1 MNPVT
6 AGGLAGL
13 LASVGVLLVVAR
25 LRARR
30 IRLDQRLAPYLRPQR
45 SSSALLLR
53 APASGGPVAT
63 VERIAAPLMHDAVR
77 LVARV
82 GSPAADL
89 RRRLARAGRDETV
102 EQFRA
107 GQVVWGVI
115 GVAGGLALALLLAA
129 TRGTSVVVLVV
140 LVALCGATGVLGRD
154 WLLGRQVAQ
163 RESRML
169 QEMPT
174 IAELLALAVGAG
186 EGATGALERVVRST
200 HGELSVELE
209 RTLADAR
216 AGAPLTTAL
225 DGLADRTGLPALAR
239 FAEGVAV
246 AVERGTPLAEVLRA
260 QAQDVRE
267 EVRRDLMETG
277 GRKEVAMMVP
287 VVFLILPVTVA
298 FAVFPSLLVLRVGL

>member
-1 MNPVT
+1 MSPVA

-53 APASGGPVAT
+53 NPAPGGAAAT
-63 VERIAAPLMHDAVR
+63 LERIAAPLMHDAVR

-82 GSPAADL
+82 GSPTADL
-89 RRRLARAGRDETV
+89 RRRLARAGRDESV

-107 GQVVWGVI
+107 GQVVWGVL
-115 GVAGGLALALLLAA
+115 GVAAGLGLALLLAA

-154 WLLGRQVAQ
+154 WMLSRQVAE

-200 HGELSVELE
+200 RGELSVELE